1 MASNDS
7 PAYQP
12 KDAVGGAA
20 RSTLILGGAGL
31 FLSAVQNSL
40 TRQNVTGWGVIT
52 RTGGTIGLFAAIGG
66 TFEFARV
73 AAANLREKDDAYNQA
88 IGGFFA
94 GGIVGFR
101 MRSFPAVI
109 GYGAALATLQGVF
122 EYTGGKLNGYEADS
136 SVDQYERK
144 EQLRRNRRRPIEETL
159 QELGEGRGIYG
170 PGYDERRRERI
181 QKRYGVDVAQ
191 NTLRGLKKQFEDVRS
206 EVVPKRKFAF
216 KPKPKPVPS
225 DHSLQL
231 SEPDSSVVSSSQPIS
246 NPSDHLCHESMTG
259 NGGAGSLEHVSVLS
273 NVHHTL
279 RTESHHEYVDRGI
292 VIANSSHCVIKCL
305 VPSPSLA
312 INEVRSSVI
321 VCGPINGAALVTGMT
336 ASTLVISCQQLRL
349 HRCGSCILY
358 LRCSSRPIIEDC
370 CGMQFAPFPES
381 LVGGHF
387 PLVSYLTEAVK
398 NLPPLGVAMS
408 ESWAQVDD
416 FGWLKAGHSP
426 NWNILAPE
434 DRRSADHWK
443 RLLNAT
449 DGAVGDILQAFETTG
464 CMTTVAPKDEPL

>member
-12 KDAVGGAA
+12 KDAVGAAA

-73 AAANLREKDDAYNQA
+73 AAANLREKEDAYNPA

-101 MRSFPAVI
+101 SQYLTAAMVHHVADSHLVRSFPAVI

-122 EYTGGKLNGYEADS
+122 EYTGGKLNGYEADT

-191 NTLRGLKKQFEDVRS
+191 NATQ
-206 EVVPKRKFAF
+206 
-216 KPKPKPVPS
+216 
-225 DHSLQL
+225 
-231 SEPDSSVVSSSQPIS
+231 
-246 NPSDHLCHESMTG
+246 
-259 NGGAGSLEHVSVLS
+259 
-273 NVHHTL
+273 
-279 RTESHHEYVDRGI
+279 
-292 VIANSSHCVIKCL
+292 
-305 VPSPSLA
+305 
-312 INEVRSSVI
+312 
-321 VCGPINGAALVTGMT
+321 
-336 ASTLVISCQQLRL
+336 AS
-349 HRCGSCILY
+349 
-358 LRCSSRPIIEDC
+358 
-370 CGMQFAPFPES
+370 
-381 LVGGHF
+381 
-387 PLVSYLTEAVK
+387 
-398 NLPPLGVAMS
+398 
-408 ESWAQVDD
+408 
-416 FGWLKAGHSP
+416 
-426 NWNILAPE
+426 
-434 DRRSADHWK
+434 
-443 RLLNAT
+443 
-449 DGAVGDILQAFETTG
+449 
-464 CMTTVAPKDEPL
+464 